1 MFRFITLILINE
13 ARGAVCS
20 TDGGKHLHGLFL
32 PVQQPL
38 SGIPGLSLD
47 LKITGQLLI
56 FTLRQSGLAPDITCK
71 KTQPQNQKDDC
82 FIT

>member
-13 ARGAVCS
+13 ACGAVCC

-38 SGIPGLSLD
+38 SGIPCLCLD

-56 FTLRQSGLAPDITCK
+56 FTLRQNGLVPDITCK
-71 KTQPQNQKDDC
+71 KPQPQNQKDDC